1 MIITI
6 HQPEHLPWLGYFN
19 KMAKAELF
27 VIMDNVQF
35 EKNYFQNRN
44 RIIGTNGV
52 QWIGVPV
59 KTVGH
64 MDNILRD
71 TEIAGDNRWKNKYL
85 KTIQMSYGKHP
96 FFDSVFA
103 TLEDAVAL
111 DTNKLTD
118 INVSIFK
125 NFADKMDIRPE
136 FVRASELDVQ
146 GKKSDL
152 VLEICKAVNATTYI
166 SGPSGRDYMKL
177 ETYEQANIEVKFND
191 YHHPVY
197 EQKRTTEFVPYMSTL
212 DLLMNVGF
220 EQGKNIIMQGN
231 EGLSDK

>member
-59 KTVGH
+59 KTIGH
-64 MDNILRD
+64 MGNILRD
-71 TEIAGDNRWKNKYL
+71 TEIANDNKWKNKYL
-85 KTIQMSYGKHP
+85 KTIQLSYAKHP
-96 FFDSVFA
+96 YFEEIFA
-103 TLEDAVAL
+103 ILEDSL
-111 DTNKLTD
+111 SFETNKLVD
-118 INVSIFK
+118 INISIFK
-125 NFADKMDIRPE
+125 SFADKMDIRPK
-136 FVRASELDVQ
+136 FIRASELNVQ

-152 VLEICKAVNATTYI
+152 VLDICKAVGATTYI
-166 SGPSGRDYMKL
+166 SGPSGRDYMNL
-177 ETYEQANIEVKFND
+177 ESYKQANIDVKFND
-191 YHHPVY
+191 YNHPTY
-197 EQKRTTEFVPYMSTL
+197 EQKKTSEFVPYMSTL
-212 DLLMNVGF
+212 DLLMNVGL
-220 EQGKNIIMQGN
+220 EQAKSIIMQGN